1 MQLALRDTAML
12 NSLGSVYVDMKSD
25 KGDCDACKEDKSVDD
40 YSCAACLKSAKL
52 NRFGLP
58 RKLNS
63 TPGVNMMNRITD
75 INTGPQFNAI
85 VSDACVKNERL

>member
-1 MQLALRDTAML
+1 
-12 NSLGSVYVDMKSD
+12 MKSD

-58 RKLNS
+58 RKLEQYSGRQYDEQNH
-63 TPGVNMMNRITD
+63 RH
-75 INTGPQFNAI
+75 
-85 VSDACVKNERL
+85 